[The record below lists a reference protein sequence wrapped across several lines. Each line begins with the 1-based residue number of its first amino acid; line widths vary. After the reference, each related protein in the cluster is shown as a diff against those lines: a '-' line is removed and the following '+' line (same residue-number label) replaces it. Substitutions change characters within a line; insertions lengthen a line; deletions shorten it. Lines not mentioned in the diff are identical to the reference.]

1 MYVRVRVMI
10 QPTARK
16 YLAFSLSTLSDDTIY
31 NVHSIVFIDSLS
43 RGGKISPRVSADRL
57 HLTNVNMLNRFP
69 PSV

>member
-43 RGGKISPRVSADRL
+43 RGGKISPRVSAD
-57 HLTNVNMLNRFP
+57 
-69 PSV
+69 